1 MANQG
6 QVGFEQSADG
16 QPINVRLGNF
26 GQQMVQQTN
35 GKYAEMARRG
45 QLFLYST
52 PAAGQAFITTATTGG
67 FPTIWNPSN
76 SGKVGYILSV
86 AVTWLSGTTTAGA
99 LLAAITPNTGPNI
112 GTGLPIV
119 TFTKVVQLGNNPG
132 YASAMY
138 WSPTTNTFTA
148 APTVIATTG
157 INLGANPGAII
168 LQQDYDGQ
176 LAIYPGNAISLV
188 YSVTTST
195 ALYMVTAAIGELP
208 YYP

>member
-1 MANQG
+1 
-6 QVGFEQSADG
+6 
-16 QPINVRLGNF
+16 
-26 GQQMVQQTN
+26 
-35 GKYAEMARRG
+35 
-45 QLFLYST
+45 
-52 PAAGQAFITTATTGG
+52 
-67 FPTIWNPSN
+67 
-76 SGKVGYILSV
+76 
-86 AVTWLSGTTTAGA
+86 
-99 LLAAITPNTGPNI
+99 
-112 GTGLPIV
+112 
-119 TFTKVVQLGNNPG
+119 
-132 YASAMY
+132 MY